1 MKQLFKSPILVIIL
15 SLALLGIGVQL
26 FTSPGAFFTSILITI
41 GIATLLILLVT
52 RVIMPRMMGGQSGGA
67 YQQAVKQSKRVH
79 SPQQA
84 TAKKTTPVGKKNT
97 VSFSKKKQEKKRHSS
112 NRPLV
117 RKPSDV
123 KLTVIEGKKN
133 KKKSRALF

>member
-1 MKQLFKSPILVIIL
+1 MKQLFKSPVLVIIL

-41 GIATLLILLVT
+41 GIATLLILLIT

-67 YQQAVKQSKRVH
+67 YQRAVKQSKRVH

-84 TAKKTTPVGKKNT
+84 TAKKTSTAAKKNT
-97 VSFSKKKQEKKRHSS
+97 VSFSKKKQEKKRHS

-117 RKPSDV
+117 RRPSDV